1 MLKKIRLI
9 VGIILGIIALLL
21 IVLCIISIINKE
33 DPNVLDQVP
42 QLSEQEQKTLK
53 MEIETQSLPMPGINE

>member
-9 VGIILGIIALLL
+9 VGIILGIISLLL
-21 IVLCIISIINKE
+21 IVLCIINIINKE
-33 DPNVLDQVP
+33 DPKILDQVP
-42 QLSEQEQKTLK
+42 QLSKQEQKTLE